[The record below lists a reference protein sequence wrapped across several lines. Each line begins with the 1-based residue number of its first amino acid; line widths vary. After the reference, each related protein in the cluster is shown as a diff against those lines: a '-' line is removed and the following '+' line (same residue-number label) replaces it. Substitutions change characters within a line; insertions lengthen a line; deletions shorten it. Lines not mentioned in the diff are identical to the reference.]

1 MSPFD
6 PARITAARAAIST
19 LDKQINANR
28 AELLSR
34 CDRKPRNWRSWGHAW
49 GRHPDLAARDHELFR
64 QRGEAQL
71 IRDSLEARAAAA
83 RAAAETRRHLARK
96 PSKCPT
102 CGTLTF
108 ARAA

>member
-1 MSPFD
+1 MQT
-6 PARITAARAAIST
+6 ITEARAAIAAI
-19 LDKQINANR
+19 DRQIDANR

-34 CDRKPRNWRSWGHAW
+34 CTRKPKHWLTWGHAW
-49 GRHPDLAARDHELFR
+49 NRNPDLAERDRELFR

-71 IRDSLEARAAAA
+71 IRDSLETRAAAA
-83 RAAAETRRHLARK
+83 RQAAENRRHLARK

-108 ARAA
+108 AKAA